1 MDELNSELKKG
12 KNKKGLIICIVTLIV
27 LLAGGFAY
35 IYFKTDLINE
45 NNVTSN
51 SNKSSNKK
59 KAELKDDD
67 IKDIDDNIKLDDQEQ
82 VNNETVADSSK
93 YEELYNDLKVFTYY
107 KSRENGISSF
117 SSDDLA
123 NLYYYYGNSKK
134 SDYYL
139 ISHEDEDVERYEFSD
154 SLVANVMK
162 KYFGSTALF
171 NKNSIVNGTN
181 SLTCDNYND
190 FEYNDDKYALG
201 SCGITFKSYN
211 DVKEEYTISTVAG
224 CGCGGP
230 TGPKAITRVIEKAIE
245 KDDTIIITEK
255 AIYVDYDYSEDNS
268 SNLYVYS
275 DPAKTNKID
284 TIKASYD
291 DAKVIN
297 VKDYIDKASTITQVY
312 KLDKS
317 SNNYYFVSSKIN

>member
-1 MDELNSELKKG
+1 
-12 KNKKGLIICIVTLIV
+12 
-27 LLAGGFAY
+27 
-35 IYFKTDLINE
+35 
-45 NNVTSN
+45 
-51 SNKSSNKK
+51 
-59 KAELKDDD
+59 
-67 IKDIDDNIKLDDQEQ
+67 
-82 VNNETVADSSK
+82 
-93 YEELYNDLKVFTYY
+93 
-107 KSRENGISSF
+107 
-117 SSDDLA
+117 
-123 NLYYYYGNSKK
+123 
-134 SDYYL
+134 
-139 ISHEDEDVERYEFSD
+139 
-154 SLVANVMK
+154 MK
-162 KYFGSTALF
+162 KYFGSTVSF

-230 TGPKAITRVIEKAIE
+230 AGPKAITRVIEKAIE

-255 AIYVDYDYSEDNS
+255 AIYVDYDYSEDDS

-284 TIKASYD
+284 TIKASFD